1 MAEEVRKVPLKPILA
16 WEETRPPPGKSPQK
30 SPQQQQELC
39 VPQPFHADS
48 PSRGNA
54 SCFMGPDSQ
63 EKETLEYINA
73 FLNGNEQEEAKKL
86 EFLDRVITISRAVLT
101 RHPDRNLSAFLG
113 KALLV
118 EKIKE
123 LIDLESV
130 DSLTSG
136 VRQQAML
143 AIMELSKVK
152 PLLRGM
158 ELSSLLNLCFSST
171 FSLPPAETN
180 QGVEAAL
187 YNNTLNTM
195 DELLK
200 ALVCEDEKPNLVVLQ
215 NIVEVLLP
223 WTASKEVHVW
233 LRAVGRITWLTKFIS
248 GQHQFKGLE
257 EFRVLG
263 QLVGCLTLLCAE
275 QEQEICRS
283 AMEGLHHL
291 YAFLLWQKRTTLA
304 KQSAEY
310 LQVFREWRAENTF
323 WVTWFTNTSNIAM
336 MHWVSSKPDP
346 SSLSGVVG
354 ASPEINALQ
363 GIIAS
368 THQCQPL
375 LSTRECIRAVQYCAP
390 VHCHAGL
397 CHVRQLLIA
406 GWVLC
411 IPGAVTQPCPGRAGF
426 ACTPGWATPGC
437 SVRLEPHWAA
447 KGVSLAGFFQMFGKY
462 FNPSERMDF
471 LLTAIEGMKDT
482 SVHDSVAARHMLHVI
497 LWVPSPSLE
506 RVSEAVTSIYHNLDS
521 ISEPLAQQQ
530 LLKALVVLGH
540 QYSEEVVTTL
550 LGCSLSC
557 DSVAV
562 EMWRVLTSH
571 PKTAGKVLREL
582 LNTLQER
589 PLHLHHDVSQ
599 QEVGVAPLAISSSP
613 CSKGRSAVTPCT
625 PSSRGSV
632 CRGGRRCFG
641 NGLLG
646 HRRVFRKAAPPFTQ
660 IGKLQRQLPV
670 VVERLH
676 EADRDI
682 ISNAITVLRDILA
695 GMDRQSASPVAVQVA
710 EKLLPFF
717 HDESSKLRVLSIAL
731 FKHLLEL
738 VRGPSRRKMKEHVL
752 RSLVPLLL
760 LLHDE
765 RPNVSQVCWDT
776 LRSAL
781 EFLRWS
787 QLGAL
792 VQKKELWRGC
802 DCLVACYKGRA
813 ETFLCQAMAFLE
825 DPQDPIREAA
835 IRFLGLTARQLDQQS
850 QEKLDAICNVLK
862 GLQQDSK
869 SSVRCLALQTMLI
882 LNACKKHRPA
892 RTSLR
897 TLLHR
902 MRLMHTRENPVIEAA
917 QLPE

>member
-1 MAEEVRKVPLKPILA
+1 MAEEVRKVPLKPIRA
-16 WEETRPPPGKSPQK
+16 WEETRPPRRKSPRK

-48 PSRGNA
+48 PSPGNT

-63 EKETLEYINA
+63 EKETLDYINA
-73 FLNGNEQEEAKKL
+73 FLKGNEQEEAKKL
-86 EFLDRVITISRAVLT
+86 EFLDRVITISRAALT
-101 RHPDRNLSAFLG
+101 RHPEQNLAAFLC

-118 EKIKE
+118 KKIKE

-136 VRQQAML
+136 VRQEAML

-152 PLLRGM
+152 PLLRGT
-158 ELSSLLNLCFSST
+158 ELSSLITVCFSSV

-180 QGVEAAL
+180 QGMEAAL

-200 ALVCEDEKPNLVVLQ
+200 TLVCEDEKRNLVVLQ
-215 NIVEVLLP
+215 NIVECPASLDRIQGGACAAEGSGKNHLADQIHLRSTQIQGLGTKLDTVLQMRP
-223 WTASKEVHVW
+223 
-233 LRAVGRITWLTKFIS
+233 
-248 GQHQFKGLE
+248 HQC
-257 EFRVLG
+257 RLG
-263 QLVGCLTLLCAE
+263 VEGDLTLLDLREWRSSESWASWWAVSLCAVLSRSR
-275 QEQEICRS
+275 RS
-283 AMEGLHHL
+283 AKR
-291 YAFLLWQKRTTLA
+291 LWRDFTTSTPSCCGKNGTTLA

-336 MHWVSSKPDP
+336 M
-346 SSLSGVVG
+346 
-354 ASPEINALQ
+354 
-363 GIIAS
+363 
-368 THQCQPL
+368 
-375 LSTRECIRAVQYCAP
+375 
-390 VHCHAGL
+390 
-397 CHVRQLLIA
+397 
-406 GWVLC
+406 
-411 IPGAVTQPCPGRAGF
+411 
-426 ACTPGWATPGC
+426 
-437 SVRLEPHWAA
+437 
-447 KGVSLAGFFQMFGKY
+447 FGKY
-462 FNPSERMDF
+462 FNPSERMDV
-471 LLTAIEGMKDT
+471 LLTAIKGMRDT
-482 SVHDSVAARHMLHVI
+482 SVHDSVAARHVLHVI

-506 RVSEAVTSIYHNLDS
+506 RVSEAVTSVYHNLDS

-530 LLKALVVLGH
+530 LLKALVVLGD

-557 DSVAV
+557 DSVSV

-571 PKTAGKVLREL
+571 PKTAEKVLREL
-582 LNTLQER
+582 LDRLQER
-589 PLHLHHDVSQ
+589 PLRQHHDISQ
-599 QEVGVAPLAISSSP
+599 REAGVTPLA
-613 CSKGRSAVTPCT
+613 V
-625 PSSRGSV
+625 
-632 CRGGRRCFG
+632 
-641 NGLLG
+641 
-646 HRRVFRKAAPPFTQ
+646 
-660 IGKLQRQLPV
+660 GKLQHQLPV
-670 VVERLH
+670 VVEQLH
-676 EADRDI
+676 GADRDI
-682 ISNAITVLRDILA
+682 ISNAITVLRDILT
-695 GMDRQSASPVAVQVA
+695 GMDRQSASPVAVRVA

-717 HDESSKLRVLSIAL
+717 HDESSKLRVLSITL

-776 LRSAL
+776 LRSAVK
-781 EFLRWS
+781 FLRWS
-787 QLGAL
+787 QLSAL
-792 VQKKELWRGC
+792 VKKKELWRGC

-825 DPQDPIREAA
+825 NPQAPIREAA

-850 QEKLDAICNVLK
+850 QEKLEAICNVLK

-869 SSVRCLALQTMLI
+869 SSVRCLASQTMLI

-892 RTSLR
+892 RASLR

-902 MRLMHTRENPVIEAA
+902 MRLMCTRESPVIEAA
-917 QLPE
+917 QLP

>member
-16 WEETRPPPGKSPQK
+16 WEETRPPRRKSPQK

-73 FLNGNEQEEAKKL
+73 FLKGKEQEEAKKL
-86 EFLDRVITISRAVLT
+86 EFLDCVITISRAALT
-101 RHPDRNLSAFLG
+101 RRPERNLAAFLG

-180 QGVEAAL
+180 QGMEAAL
-187 YNNTLNTM
+187 YKNTLNTM

-223 WTASKEVHVW
+223 WTASKEVHVR
-233 LRAVGRITWLTKFIS
+233 LRALGRITWLTKFIS

-336 MHWVSSKPDP
+336 
-346 SSLSGVVG
+346 
-354 ASPEINALQ
+354 
-363 GIIAS
+363 
-368 THQCQPL
+368 
-375 LSTRECIRAVQYCAP
+375 
-390 VHCHAGL
+390 
-397 CHVRQLLIA
+397 
-406 GWVLC
+406 
-411 IPGAVTQPCPGRAGF
+411 
-426 ACTPGWATPGC
+426 
-437 SVRLEPHWAA
+437 
-447 KGVSLAGFFQMFGKY
+447 MFGKY

-589 PLHLHHDVSQ
+589 PLHPHHDVSQ

-613 CSKGRSAVTPCT
+613 CSKGRSA
-625 PSSRGSV
+625 
-632 CRGGRRCFG
+632 
-641 NGLLG
+641 
-646 HRRVFRKAAPPFTQ
+646 

-676 EADRDI
+676 EAHRDI
-682 ISNAITVLRDILA
+682 ISNAIAVLRDILA
-695 GMDRQSASPVAVQVA
+695 GMDRQSASPMAVQVA

-738 VRGPSRRKMKEHVL
+738 VRGPSRRKMKEHVI

-787 QLGAL
+787 QLGTL
-792 VQKKELWRGC
+792 IQKKELWRGC

-835 IRFLGLTARQLDQQS
+835 IRFLGLTARQLDHQS
-850 QEKLDAICNVLK
+850 QEKLEAICNVLK

-902 MRLMHTRENPVIEAA
+902 MRLMHTRENSVIEAA

>member
-1 MAEEVRKVPLKPILA
+1 MAEEVRKVPLKPIHA
-16 WEETRPPPGKSPQK
+16 WEETRPPRRKSPRK

-48 PSRGNA
+48 PSPGNA

-73 FLNGNEQEEAKKL
+73 FLKGNEQEEAKKL
-86 EFLDRVITISRAVLT
+86 EFLDCVITISRAVLT
-101 RHPDRNLSAFLG
+101 RHPERNLAAFLG

-118 EKIKE
+118 KKIKE

-143 AIMELSKVK
+143 AVMELSKVK

-158 ELSSLLNLCFSST
+158 ELSSLLTVCFSSV

-180 QGVEAAL
+180 QGLEAAL

-223 WTASKEVHVW
+223 WTASKEVHVR

-248 GQHQFKGLE
+248 GQHKFKGVE

-263 QLVGCLTLLCAE
+263 QLVGCLTLCSAE

-291 YAFLLWQKRTTLA
+291 YAFMLRQKCTMLA
-304 KQSAEY
+304 NQSAEY
-310 LQVFREWRAENTF
+310 LQVLREWRAENTF

-336 MHWVSSKPDP
+336 M
-346 SSLSGVVG
+346 
-354 ASPEINALQ
+354 
-363 GIIAS
+363 
-368 THQCQPL
+368 
-375 LSTRECIRAVQYCAP
+375 
-390 VHCHAGL
+390 
-397 CHVRQLLIA
+397 
-406 GWVLC
+406 
-411 IPGAVTQPCPGRAGF
+411 
-426 ACTPGWATPGC
+426 
-437 SVRLEPHWAA
+437 
-447 KGVSLAGFFQMFGKY
+447 FGKY
-462 FNPSERMDF
+462 FNSSERMDF
-471 LLTAIEGMKDT
+471 LLTAIEGMRDT

-506 RVSEAVTSIYHNLDS
+506 RVSEAVRSVYHNLDS

-530 LLKALVVLGH
+530 LLKALVVLGD

-582 LNTLQER
+582 LDRLQER
-589 PLHLHHDVSQ
+589 PLRQHHDVSQ
-599 QEVGVAPLAISSSP
+599 REAGVAPLAVSSSP
-613 CSKGRSAVTPCT
+613 CSKGRSAV
-625 PSSRGSV
+625 
-632 CRGGRRCFG
+632 
-641 NGLLG
+641 
-646 HRRVFRKAAPPFTQ
+646 
-660 IGKLQRQLPV
+660 GKLQHLLPDF
-670 VVERLH
+670 VEQLH
-676 EADRDI
+676 EADRDV
-682 ISNAITVLRDILA
+682 ISNAITVLKDILT

-717 HDESSKLRVLSIAL
+717 HDESSKLRVLSITL
-731 FKHLLEL
+731 FKHLLEF

-776 LRSAL
+776 LRSAV

-792 VQKKELWRGC
+792 LQKKELWRGC
-802 DCLVACYKGRA
+802 DCLVACYKRRA
-813 ETFLCQAMAFLE
+813 ETFLCQTMAFLE
-825 DPQDPIREAA
+825 NPQAPIREAA
-835 IRFLGLTARQLDQQS
+835 IRFLGLTARQLDQKS
-850 QEKLDAICNVLK
+850 LEKLDAIFNVLK

-869 SSVRCLALQTMLI
+869 SSVRCLASQTMLI

-892 RTSLR
+892 RASLQ

-902 MRLMHTRENPVIEAA
+902 MRLMCTRESPVIEAA
-917 QLPE
+917 QLP

>member
-1 MAEEVRKVPLKPILA
+1 MAEEVRKVPLKPIRA
-16 WEETRPPPGKSPQK
+16 WEETRPPRRKSPQK

-48 PSRGNA
+48 PSPRNA

-63 EKETLEYINA
+63 EKETLDYINT
-73 FLNGNEQEEAKKL
+73 FLKGNEQEEAKKL
-86 EFLDRVITISRAVLT
+86 EFLDRVITISRAALT
-101 RHPDRNLSAFLG
+101 RHPEQNLAAFLC

-158 ELSSLLNLCFSST
+158 ELSSLLTVCFSSV

-180 QGVEAAL
+180 PGVEAAP

-200 ALVCEDEKPNLVVLQ
+200 ALVCEDEKRNLVVLQ

-223 WTASKEVHVW
+223 WTASKEVHVR

-248 GQHQFKGLE
+248 GQHKFKGVE

-263 QLVGCLTLLCAE
+263 QLVGCLTLCSAE
-275 QEQEICRS
+275 QEQEICQA

-291 YAFLLWQKRTTLA
+291 YAFMLWQKRTTLA

-336 MHWVSSKPDP
+336 M
-346 SSLSGVVG
+346 
-354 ASPEINALQ
+354 
-363 GIIAS
+363 
-368 THQCQPL
+368 
-375 LSTRECIRAVQYCAP
+375 
-390 VHCHAGL
+390 
-397 CHVRQLLIA
+397 
-406 GWVLC
+406 
-411 IPGAVTQPCPGRAGF
+411 
-426 ACTPGWATPGC
+426 
-437 SVRLEPHWAA
+437 
-447 KGVSLAGFFQMFGKY
+447 FGKY
-462 FNPSERMDF
+462 FNPSERMDV
-471 LLTAIEGMKDT
+471 LLTAIEGMRDT
-482 SVHDSVAARHMLHVI
+482 SVHDSVAARHVLHVI

-506 RVSEAVTSIYHNLDS
+506 RVSEAVTSVYHNLDS

-530 LLKALVVLGH
+530 LLKALVVLGD

-557 DSVAV
+557 D
-562 EMWRVLTSH
+562 RV
-571 PKTAGKVLREL
+571 
-582 LNTLQER
+582 
-589 PLHLHHDVSQ
+589 
-599 QEVGVAPLAISSSP
+599 
-613 CSKGRSAVTPCT
+613 
-625 PSSRGSV
+625 
-632 CRGGRRCFG
+632 
-641 NGLLG
+641 
-646 HRRVFRKAAPPFTQ
+646 
-660 IGKLQRQLPV
+660 GKLQHQLPV
-670 VVERLH
+670 IVEQLH
-676 EADRDI
+676 GADRDI
-682 ISNAITVLRDILA
+682 ISNVITVLRDILA
-695 GMDRQSASPVAVQVA
+695 GMDRESASPVAVRVA

-717 HDESSKLRVLSIAL
+717 HDESSKLRVLSITL

-787 QLGAL
+787 QLSAL
-792 VQKKELWRGC
+792 LQKKELWRGC
-802 DCLVACYKGRA
+802 DCLVACYKERA
-813 ETFLCQAMAFLE
+813 ETFLCQTMAFVE
-825 DPQDPIREAA
+825 NPQAPIREAA

-850 QEKLDAICNVLK
+850 QEKLEAICNVLK
-862 GLQQDSK
+862 GFQQDSK

-882 LNACKKHRPA
+882 LKACKKHRPA

-897 TLLHR
+897 TLLHK
-902 MRLMHTRENPVIEAA
+902 MRLMHTRENPVTEVA
-917 QLPE
+917 QLPQ

>member
-1 MAEEVRKVPLKPILA
+1 
-16 WEETRPPPGKSPQK
+16 
-30 SPQQQQELC
+30 
-39 VPQPFHADS
+39 
-48 PSRGNA
+48 
-54 SCFMGPDSQ
+54 
-63 EKETLEYINA
+63 
-73 FLNGNEQEEAKKL
+73 
-86 EFLDRVITISRAVLT
+86 
-101 RHPDRNLSAFLG
+101 
-113 KALLV
+113 
-118 EKIKE
+118 
-123 LIDLESV
+123 
-130 DSLTSG
+130 
-136 VRQQAML
+136 
-143 AIMELSKVK
+143 
-152 PLLRGM
+152 
-158 ELSSLLNLCFSST
+158 
-171 FSLPPAETN
+171 
-180 QGVEAAL
+180 
-187 YNNTLNTM
+187 
-195 DELLK
+195 
-200 ALVCEDEKPNLVVLQ
+200 
-215 NIVEVLLP
+215 
-223 WTASKEVHVW
+223 
-233 LRAVGRITWLTKFIS
+233 
-248 GQHQFKGLE
+248 GLE

-310 LQVFREWRAENTF
+310 MQVFREWRAENTF

-390 VHCHAGL
+390 VHCHTGL

-426 ACTPGWATPGC
+426 ACTPGWSTPGC

-589 PLHLHHDVSQ
+589 PLHPHHDVSQ
-599 QEVGVAPLAISSSP
+599 QEVGVAPLAVSSSP
-613 CSKGRSAVTPCT
+613 CSKGRSAVFPLH
-625 PSSRGSV
+625 
-632 CRGGRRCFG
+632 
-641 NGLLG
+641 GL
-646 HRRVFRKAAPPFTQ
+646 R

-670 VVERLH
+670 IVERLH

-738 VRGPSRRKMKEHVL
+738 VRGPSRRKMKELVL

-813 ETFLCQAMAFLE
+813 ETFLCQAMAFVE
-825 DPQDPIREAA
+825 NPQAPIREAA

-850 QEKLDAICNVLK
+850 QEKLEAICNVLK

>member
-1 MAEEVRKVPLKPILA
+1 MLAKRKEERRPLVPLKPILA
-16 WEETRPPPGKSPQK
+16 WEETRPPRRKSPRK

-48 PSRGNA
+48 PSPGNA

-63 EKETLEYINA
+63 EKETLDYINA
-73 FLNGNEQEEAKKL
+73 FLKGNEQEEAKKL
-86 EFLDRVITISRAVLT
+86 EFLDRVITISRAALM
-101 RHPDRNLSAFLG
+101 RHPEQNLAAFLC

-136 VRQQAML
+136 VRQQAIL
-143 AIMELSKVK
+143 AVMELSKVK

-158 ELSSLLNLCFSST
+158 ELSSLLTVCFSSV

-215 NIVEVLLP
+215 NILEVLLP
-223 WTASKEVHVW
+223 WTASKEVHVR

-248 GQHQFKGLE
+248 GQHKFKGVE

-263 QLVGCLTLLCAE
+263 QLVGCLTLCSAE
-275 QEQEICRS
+275 QEQEICRL

-291 YAFLLWQKRTTLA
+291 YASMLRQKCL
-304 KQSAEY
+304 
-310 LQVFREWRAENTF
+310 
-323 WVTWFTNTSNIAM
+323 
-336 MHWVSSKPDP
+336 
-346 SSLSGVVG
+346 
-354 ASPEINALQ
+354 
-363 GIIAS
+363 
-368 THQCQPL
+368 
-375 LSTRECIRAVQYCAP
+375 
-390 VHCHAGL
+390 
-397 CHVRQLLIA
+397 
-406 GWVLC
+406 
-411 IPGAVTQPCPGRAGF
+411 
-426 ACTPGWATPGC
+426 
-437 SVRLEPHWAA
+437 
-447 KGVSLAGFFQMFGKY
+447 FQMFGKY

-471 LLTAIEGMKDT
+471 LLTAIKGMRDT
-482 SVHDSVAARHMLHVI
+482 SVHESVAARHMLHVI

-530 LLKALVVLGH
+530 LLKALVVLGN
-540 QYSEEVVTTL
+540 QYSKEVVTTL

-582 LNTLQER
+582 LDRLQER
-589 PLHLHHDVSQ
+589 PLRQHHDVSQ
-599 QEVGVAPLAISSSP
+599 QEAGVAPLA
-613 CSKGRSAVTPCT
+613 V
-625 PSSRGSV
+625 
-632 CRGGRRCFG
+632 
-641 NGLLG
+641 
-646 HRRVFRKAAPPFTQ
+646 
-660 IGKLQRQLPV
+660 GKLQHQLPV
-670 VVERLH
+670 IVEQLH
-676 EADRDI
+676 EADRDV

-695 GMDRQSASPVAVQVA
+695 GMDRQSASPVAVRVA

-717 HDESSKLRVLSIAL
+717 HDESSKLRVLSLTL

-787 QLGAL
+787 QLSAH

-813 ETFLCQAMAFLE
+813 ETFLCQAMAFVE
-825 DPQDPIREAA
+825 NPQAPIREAA

-850 QEKLDAICNVLK
+850 QEKLEAICNVLK

-869 SSVRCLALQTMLI
+869 SSVRCLALQTTLI

-892 RTSLR
+892 RASLR

-917 QLPE
+917 QLRE

>member
-1 MAEEVRKVPLKPILA
+1 MAEEVRKVPLKPIRA

-63 EKETLEYINA
+63 EKETLENINA
-73 FLNGNEQEEAKKL
+73 FLKGKEQEEAKKL
-86 EFLDRVITISRAVLT
+86 EFLDRVITISGAVLR

-136 VRQQAML
+136 MRQQAML

-158 ELSSLLNLCFSST
+158 ELSSLLKVCFSST

-180 QGVEAAL
+180 QGMEAAL

-223 WTASKEVHVW
+223 WTASKEVHVR

-310 LQVFREWRAENTF
+310 MQVFREWRAENTF

-336 MHWVSSKPDP
+336 
-346 SSLSGVVG
+346 
-354 ASPEINALQ
+354 
-363 GIIAS
+363 
-368 THQCQPL
+368 
-375 LSTRECIRAVQYCAP
+375 
-390 VHCHAGL
+390 
-397 CHVRQLLIA
+397 
-406 GWVLC
+406 
-411 IPGAVTQPCPGRAGF
+411 
-426 ACTPGWATPGC
+426 
-437 SVRLEPHWAA
+437 
-447 KGVSLAGFFQMFGKY
+447 MFGKY

-582 LNTLQER
+582 QER
-589 PLHLHHDVSQ
+589 PLHPHHDVSQ
-599 QEVGVAPLAISSSP
+599 QEVGVAPLAI
-613 CSKGRSAVTPCT
+613 
-625 PSSRGSV
+625 
-632 CRGGRRCFG
+632 
-641 NGLLG
+641 
-646 HRRVFRKAAPPFTQ
+646 
-660 IGKLQRQLPV
+660 GKLQRQLPV
-670 VVERLH
+670 IVERLH

-682 ISNAITVLRDILA
+682 ISNAITVLRDILV

-738 VRGPSRRKMKEHVL
+738 VRGPSRRKMKELVL

-813 ETFLCQAMAFLE
+813 ETFLCQAMAFVE
-825 DPQDPIREAA
+825 NPQAPIREAA

-850 QEKLDAICNVLK
+850 QEKLEAICNVLK

>member
-16 WEETRPPPGKSPQK
+16 WEETRPPRRKSPRK

-48 PSRGNA
+48 PSPGNA
-54 SCFMGPDSQ
+54 SCFMGPDWQ
-63 EKETLEYINA
+63 EKETLDYINA
-73 FLNGNEQEEAKKL
+73 FLKGNEQEEAKKL
-86 EFLDRVITISRAVLT
+86 EFLDRVITISRAAPT
-101 RHPDRNLSAFLG
+101 RHPEQNLAAFLC

-158 ELSSLLNLCFSST
+158 ELSSLLTVCFSSV

-195 DELLK
+195 DDLLK
-200 ALVCEDEKPNLVVLQ
+200 ALVCEDEKRNLVVLQ

-223 WTASKEVHVW
+223 WTASEEVHVR
-233 LRAVGRITWLTKFIS
+233 LRAVGRITWLTIFIS
-248 GQHQFKGLE
+248 GQHKFKGVE

-263 QLVGCLTLLCAE
+263 QLVGCLTLHCAE

-291 YAFLLWQKRTTLA
+291 YAFMLWQKRTTLA

-310 LQVFREWRAENTF
+310 LQVFREWRAENSF
-323 WVTWFTNTSNIAM
+323 WVTWFTSTSNIAM
-336 MHWVSSKPDP
+336 
-346 SSLSGVVG
+346 
-354 ASPEINALQ
+354 
-363 GIIAS
+363 
-368 THQCQPL
+368 
-375 LSTRECIRAVQYCAP
+375 
-390 VHCHAGL
+390 
-397 CHVRQLLIA
+397 
-406 GWVLC
+406 
-411 IPGAVTQPCPGRAGF
+411 
-426 ACTPGWATPGC
+426 
-437 SVRLEPHWAA
+437 
-447 KGVSLAGFFQMFGKY
+447 MFGKY

-471 LLTAIEGMKDT
+471 LLTAIEGMRDT
-482 SVHDSVAARHMLHVI
+482 SIHDSVAARHMLHVI

-506 RVSEAVTSIYHNLDS
+506 RVSEAVTSMYHNLDS
-521 ISEPLAQQQ
+521 ISEPLGQQQ
-530 LLKALVVLGH
+530 LLKAPVVLGD

-571 PKTAGKVLREL
+571 PKTAEKVLWEPLDR
-582 LNTLQER
+582 LQER
-589 PLHLHHDVSQ
+589 PLRQHHDISQ
-599 QEVGVAPLAISSSP
+599 QEAGVAPLAVSSSP
-613 CSKGRSAVTPCT
+613 CSKGRSAVCPHH
-625 PSSRGSV
+625 
-632 CRGGRRCFG
+632 
-641 NGLLG
+641 GL
-646 HRRVFRKAAPPFTQ
+646 RV
-660 IGKLQRQLPV
+660 GKLQHQLPV
-670 VVERLH
+670 VVEQLN
-676 EADRDI
+676 EADRDV
-682 ISNAITVLRDILA
+682 ISNAITVLRDILT
-695 GMDRQSASPVAVQVA
+695 GMDRQSASPMAVRVA

-717 HDESSKLRVLSIAL
+717 HDESSKLRVLSLTL

-787 QLGAL
+787 QLSAH

-813 ETFLCQAMAFLE
+813 ETFLCQTMAFLKN
-825 DPQDPIREAA
+825 PQAPIREAA

-850 QEKLDAICNVLK
+850 QEKLEAICNVLK
-862 GLQQDSK
+862 GLQQDTK

-882 LNACKKHRPA
+882 LNAFKKHRPA
-892 RTSLR
+892 RASLR
-897 TLLHR
+897 TLLYR
-902 MRLMHTRENPVIEAA
+902 MRLMCTRESPVIEAA

>member
-1 MAEEVRKVPLKPILA
+1 M
-16 WEETRPPPGKSPQK
+16 
-30 SPQQQQELC
+30 
-39 VPQPFHADS
+39 DS
-48 PSRGNA
+48 PSPGNA

-73 FLNGNEQEEAKKL
+73 FLKGKEQEEAKKL

-101 RHPDRNLSAFLG
+101 RHPERNLSAFLG

-158 ELSSLLNLCFSST
+158 ELSTLLNVCFSST

-180 QGVEAAL
+180 QGLEAAL

-200 ALVCEDEKPNLVVLQ
+200 ALVCEEEKPNLVVLQ
-215 NIVEVLLP
+215 NILEVLLP
-223 WTASKEVHVW
+223 WTASREVHVR

-248 GQHQFKGLE
+248 GQHKFKGVE
-257 EFRVLG
+257 EFRALG
-263 QLVGCLTLLCAE
+263 QLVGCLTLRCAE

-291 YAFLLWQKRTTLA
+291 YTFMLRQKRTTLA

-336 MHWVSSKPDP
+336 M
-346 SSLSGVVG
+346 
-354 ASPEINALQ
+354 
-363 GIIAS
+363 
-368 THQCQPL
+368 
-375 LSTRECIRAVQYCAP
+375 
-390 VHCHAGL
+390 
-397 CHVRQLLIA
+397 
-406 GWVLC
+406 
-411 IPGAVTQPCPGRAGF
+411 
-426 ACTPGWATPGC
+426 
-437 SVRLEPHWAA
+437 
-447 KGVSLAGFFQMFGKY
+447 FGKY

-471 LLTAIEGMKDT
+471 LLTAIEGMRDT

-506 RVSEAVTSIYHNLDS
+506 RVSEAVMSIYHNLDS

-530 LLKALVVLGH
+530 LLKALVVLGN

-582 LNTLQER
+582 LDRLQER
-589 PLHLHHDVSQ
+589 PLCQHHDVSQ
-599 QEVGVAPLAISSSP
+599 QEAGVAPLT
-613 CSKGRSAVTPCT
+613 V
-625 PSSRGSV
+625 
-632 CRGGRRCFG
+632 
-641 NGLLG
+641 
-646 HRRVFRKAAPPFTQ
+646 
-660 IGKLQRQLPV
+660 GKIQRQQPV

-676 EADRDI
+676 KAYRGV

-717 HDESSKLRVLSIAL
+717 HDESSKLQVLSIAL

-738 VRGPSRRKMKEHVL
+738 VREPNRKKMKELVL

-765 RPNVSQVCWDT
+765 RPNVSQVCWD
-776 LRSAL
+776 AL
-781 EFLRWS
+781 SRAVEFLRWS

-792 VQKKELWRGC
+792 VQRKELWRGC
-802 DCLVACYKGRA
+802 DCLVACYKERA
-813 ETFLCQAMAFLE
+813 ETFLCQAMAFLKN
-825 DPQDPIREAA
+825 PQAPIREAA
-835 IRFLGLTARQLDQQS
+835 IRFLGLTARQLDQKS
-850 QEKLDAICNVLK
+850 QEKLDSIFNVLK
-862 GLQQDSK
+862 GLQEDSK
-869 SSVRCLALQTMLI
+869 SSVRCLALQTVLI

-892 RTSLR
+892 RASLR
-897 TLLHR
+897 TLLQR
-902 MRLMHTRENPVIEAA
+902 MRLMCTRESPVIEAA
-917 QLPE
+917 QLSE

>member
-1 MAEEVRKVPLKPILA
+1 MAEEVRKVPLKPIRA
-16 WEETRPPPGKSPQK
+16 WEETRPPRRKSPRK

-48 PSRGNA
+48 
-54 SCFMGPDSQ
+54 Q
-63 EKETLEYINA
+63 EKDTLEYINA
-73 FLNGNEQEEAKKL
+73 FLKGNEQEEAKKL
-86 EFLDRVITISRAVLT
+86 EFLDCVITISRAVLT
-101 RHPDRNLSAFLG
+101 RHPERNLAAFLG

-118 EKIKE
+118 KKIKPEPYGSSEPGWHFPTLSPQE

-143 AIMELSKVK
+143 AVMELSKVK

-158 ELSSLLNLCFSST
+158 ELSSLLTVCFSSV

-180 QGVEAAL
+180 QGLEAAL

-223 WTASKEVHVW
+223 WTASKEVHVR
-233 LRAVGRITWLTKFIS
+233 LRAMGRITRLTKFIS
-248 GQHQFKGLE
+248 GQHKFKGVE

-263 QLVGCLTLLCAE
+263 QLVGCLTLCSAE

-291 YAFLLWQKRTTLA
+291 YAFMLRQKCTMLA
-304 KQSAEY
+304 NQSAEY
-310 LQVFREWRAENTF
+310 LQVLREWRAENTF

-336 MHWVSSKPDP
+336 M
-346 SSLSGVVG
+346 
-354 ASPEINALQ
+354 
-363 GIIAS
+363 
-368 THQCQPL
+368 
-375 LSTRECIRAVQYCAP
+375 
-390 VHCHAGL
+390 
-397 CHVRQLLIA
+397 
-406 GWVLC
+406 
-411 IPGAVTQPCPGRAGF
+411 
-426 ACTPGWATPGC
+426 
-437 SVRLEPHWAA
+437 
-447 KGVSLAGFFQMFGKY
+447 FGKY

-471 LLTAIEGMKDT
+471 LLTAIEGMRDT

-506 RVSEAVTSIYHNLDS
+506 RVSEAVMSVYHNLDS

-530 LLKALVVLGH
+530 LLKALVVLGD

-582 LNTLQER
+582 LDRLQER
-589 PLHLHHDVSQ
+589 PLRQHHDVSQ
-599 QEVGVAPLAISSSP
+599 QEAGVAPLA
-613 CSKGRSAVTPCT
+613 V
-625 PSSRGSV
+625 
-632 CRGGRRCFG
+632 
-641 NGLLG
+641 
-646 HRRVFRKAAPPFTQ
+646 
-660 IGKLQRQLPV
+660 GKLQHLLPDF
-670 VVERLH
+670 VEQLH
-676 EADRDI
+676 EADRDV

-717 HDESSKLRVLSIAL
+717 HDESSKLRVLSITL
-731 FKHLLEL
+731 FKHLLEF
-738 VRGPSRRKMKEHVL
+738 VRGPSRRKMKEHIL

-765 RPNVSQVCWDT
+765 RPNVSQVCWDA
-776 LRSAL
+776 LRSAV

-792 VQKKELWRGC
+792 LQKKELWRGC
-802 DCLVACYKGRA
+802 DCLVACYKRRA

-825 DPQDPIREAA
+825 NPQAPIREAA
-835 IRFLGLTARQLDQQS
+835 IRFLGLTARQLDQKS
-850 QEKLDAICNVLK
+850 QEKLDAIFNVLK

-869 SSVRCLALQTMLI
+869 SSVRCLASQTMLI

-892 RTSLR
+892 RASLQ

-902 MRLMHTRENPVIEAA
+902 MRLMCTRESPVIEAA
-917 QLPE
+917 QLP

>member
-1 MAEEVRKVPLKPILA
+1 MAEEVRKVPLKPIRA
-16 WEETRPPPGKSPQK
+16 WEETRPPRRKSPRK
-30 SPQQQQELC
+30 RPQQQQELC

-48 PSRGNA
+48 PSPGNA

-73 FLNGNEQEEAKKL
+73 FLKGNEQEEAKKL
-86 EFLDRVITISRAVLT
+86 EFLDCVITISRAVLT
-101 RHPDRNLSAFLG
+101 RHPEGNLAAFLG

-118 EKIKE
+118 KKIKE
-123 LIDLESV
+123 LIDLEFV

-158 ELSSLLNLCFSST
+158 ELSSLLTVCFAST
-171 FSLPPAETN
+171 FSLPPANTN
-180 QGVEAAL
+180 QGMEAAL

-200 ALVCEDEKPNLVVLQ
+200 ALVCEEEKPNLVVLQ
-215 NIVEVLLP
+215 NILEVLLP
-223 WTASKEVHVW
+223 WTASKEVHVR

-263 QLVGCLTLLCAE
+263 QLVGCLTLRCAE

-291 YAFLLWQKRTTLA
+291 YAFLLRQKLHLEGSTLA

-336 MHWVSSKPDP
+336 M
-346 SSLSGVVG
+346 
-354 ASPEINALQ
+354 
-363 GIIAS
+363 
-368 THQCQPL
+368 
-375 LSTRECIRAVQYCAP
+375 
-390 VHCHAGL
+390 
-397 CHVRQLLIA
+397 
-406 GWVLC
+406 
-411 IPGAVTQPCPGRAGF
+411 
-426 ACTPGWATPGC
+426 
-437 SVRLEPHWAA
+437 
-447 KGVSLAGFFQMFGKY
+447 FGKY

-471 LLTAIEGMKDT
+471 LLTAIEGMRDT

-506 RVSEAVTSIYHNLDS
+506 RVSEAVMSIYHNLDS

-530 LLKALVVLGH
+530 LLRALVVLGN

-582 LNTLQER
+582 LDRLQEW
-589 PLHLHHDVSQ
+589 PLRQHHDVSQ
-599 QEVGVAPLAISSSP
+599 QEAGVAPLA
-613 CSKGRSAVTPCT
+613 V
-625 PSSRGSV
+625 
-632 CRGGRRCFG
+632 
-641 NGLLG
+641 
-646 HRRVFRKAAPPFTQ
+646 
-660 IGKLQRQLPV
+660 GKIQRQQPV
-670 VVERLH
+670 IVERLH
-676 EADRDI
+676 EADRGV

-695 GMDRQSASPVAVQVA
+695 GMDRQSASTVAVQVA

-738 VRGPSRRKMKEHVL
+738 VRGPSRRKMKELVL
-752 RSLVPLLL
+752 QSLVPLLL

-765 RPNVSQVCWDT
+765 RPNVSQVCWD
-776 LRSAL
+776 AL
-781 EFLRWS
+781 SRAVEFLRWS

-792 VQKKELWRGC
+792 VQRKELWRGC
-802 DCLVACYKGRA
+802 DCLVACYKERA
-813 ETFLCQAMAFLE
+813 ETFLCQAMAFLKN
-825 DPQDPIREAA
+825 PQAPIREAA
-835 IRFLGLTARQLDQQS
+835 IRFLGLTARQLDQKS
-850 QEKLDAICNVLK
+850 QEKLEAIFNVLK
-862 GLQQDSK
+862 GLQEDSK

-882 LNACKKHRPA
+882 LTACKKHRPA
-892 RTSLR
+892 RASLR
-897 TLLHR
+897 TLLQR
-902 MRLMHTRENPVIEAA
+902 MRLMCTRESPVIEAA
-917 QLPE
+917 QLSE

>member
-1 MAEEVRKVPLKPILA
+1 
-16 WEETRPPPGKSPQK
+16 
-30 SPQQQQELC
+30 
-39 VPQPFHADS
+39 
-48 PSRGNA
+48 
-54 SCFMGPDSQ
+54 
-63 EKETLEYINA
+63 
-73 FLNGNEQEEAKKL
+73 
-86 EFLDRVITISRAVLT
+86 
-101 RHPDRNLSAFLG
+101 
-113 KALLV
+113 
-118 EKIKE
+118 
-123 LIDLESV
+123 
-130 DSLTSG
+130 
-136 VRQQAML
+136 
-143 AIMELSKVK
+143 
-152 PLLRGM
+152 
-158 ELSSLLNLCFSST
+158 
-171 FSLPPAETN
+171 
-180 QGVEAAL
+180 
-187 YNNTLNTM
+187 
-195 DELLK
+195 
-200 ALVCEDEKPNLVVLQ
+200 
-215 NIVEVLLP
+215 
-223 WTASKEVHVW
+223 
-233 LRAVGRITWLTKFIS
+233 
-248 GQHQFKGLE
+248 
-257 EFRVLG
+257 
-263 QLVGCLTLLCAE
+263 
-275 QEQEICRS
+275 
-283 AMEGLHHL
+283 
-291 YAFLLWQKRTTLA
+291 
-304 KQSAEY
+304 
-310 LQVFREWRAENTF
+310 
-323 WVTWFTNTSNIAM
+323 

-368 THQCQPL
+368 THHCQPL

-397 CHVRQLLIA
+397 CHARQLLIA

-411 IPGAVTQPCPGRAGF
+411 VPGAVTQPCSGRTGF
-426 ACTPGWATPGC
+426 ACTPGWASPGC

-447 KGVSLAGFFQMFGKY
+447 KGVSLAGLFQMFGKY
-462 FNPSERMDF
+462 FNPSERLDF
-471 LLTAIEGMKDT
+471 LLTAIEGMRDT

-506 RVSEAVTSIYHNLDS
+506 RVSEAVMSIYHNLDS

-530 LLKALVVLGH
+530 LLKALVVLGD

-582 LNTLQER
+582 LDRLQER
-589 PLHLHHDVSQ
+589 PLRQHHDVSQ
-599 QEVGVAPLAISSSP
+599 QEAGVAPLA
-613 CSKGRSAVTPCT
+613 V
-625 PSSRGSV
+625 
-632 CRGGRRCFG
+632 
-641 NGLLG
+641 
-646 HRRVFRKAAPPFTQ
+646 
-660 IGKLQRQLPV
+660 GKLQHLLPDF
-670 VVERLH
+670 VEQLH
-676 EADRDI
+676 EADRDV

-717 HDESSKLRVLSIAL
+717 HDESSKLRVLSITL

-792 VQKKELWRGC
+792 LQKKELWRGC

-825 DPQDPIREAA
+825 NPQAPIREAA

-850 QEKLDAICNVLK
+850 QEKLEAICNVLK

-869 SSVRCLALQTMLI
+869 SSVRCLASQTMLI

-892 RTSLR
+892 RASLR

-902 MRLMHTRENPVIEAA
+902 MRLMCTRESPVIEAA
-917 QLPE
+917 QLP

>member
-223 WTASKEVHVW
+223 WTASKEVHVR

-263 QLVGCLTLLCAE
+263 QLVGCLTLRCAE

-304 KQSAEY
+304 KKSAEY

-336 MHWVSSKPDP
+336 M
-346 SSLSGVVG
+346 
-354 ASPEINALQ
+354 
-363 GIIAS
+363 
-368 THQCQPL
+368 
-375 LSTRECIRAVQYCAP
+375 
-390 VHCHAGL
+390 
-397 CHVRQLLIA
+397 
-406 GWVLC
+406 
-411 IPGAVTQPCPGRAGF
+411 
-426 ACTPGWATPGC
+426 
-437 SVRLEPHWAA
+437 
-447 KGVSLAGFFQMFGKY
+447 FGKY

-471 LLTAIEGMKDT
+471 LLTAIEGMRDT

-530 LLKALVVLGH
+530 LLKALVVLGD
-540 QYSEEVVTTL
+540 QYREEVVTTL

-557 DSVAV
+557 DSIAV

-589 PLHLHHDVSQ
+589 PLHPHHDVSQ
-599 QEVGVAPLAISSSP
+599 QEVGVAPLA
-613 CSKGRSAVTPCT
+613 
-625 PSSRGSV
+625 
-632 CRGGRRCFG
+632 
-641 NGLLG
+641 
-646 HRRVFRKAAPPFTQ
+646 

-752 RSLVPLLL
+752 QSLVLLLL

-813 ETFLCQAMAFLE
+813 ETFLCQAMTFLE
-825 DPQDPIREAA
+825 NPQDPIREAA

-850 QEKLDAICNVLK
+850 QEKLEAICNVLVLQ

-902 MRLMHTRENPVIEAA
+902 MRLMCTRENPVIEAA

>member
-1 MAEEVRKVPLKPILA
+1 MAEEVRKVPLKPIRA
-16 WEETRPPPGKSPQK
+16 WEETRPPRRKSPRK

-48 PSRGNA
+48 PSPRNA

-63 EKETLEYINA
+63 EKETLDYINT
-73 FLNGNEQEEAKKL
+73 FLKGNEQA
-86 EFLDRVITISRAVLT
+86 
-101 RHPDRNLSAFLG
+101 G
-113 KALLV
+113 ALHT
-118 EKIKE
+118 E

-158 ELSSLLNLCFSST
+158 ELSSLLTVCFSSV

-180 QGVEAAL
+180 QGVEAAP

-200 ALVCEDEKPNLVVLQ
+200 TLVCEDEKRNLVVLQ
-215 NIVEVLLP
+215 NIVLLP
-223 WTASKEVHVW
+223 WTASKEVHVR
-233 LRAVGRITWLTKFIS
+233 LRAMGRITWLTKFIS
-248 GQHQFKGLE
+248 GQHKFKGVE

-263 QLVGCLTLLCAE
+263 QLVGCLTLHCAE

-291 YAFLLWQKRTTLA
+291 YAFMLWQKRTTLA

-310 LQVFREWRAENTF
+310 LQVFREWQAENTF

-336 MHWVSSKPDP
+336 
-346 SSLSGVVG
+346 
-354 ASPEINALQ
+354 
-363 GIIAS
+363 
-368 THQCQPL
+368 
-375 LSTRECIRAVQYCAP
+375 
-390 VHCHAGL
+390 
-397 CHVRQLLIA
+397 
-406 GWVLC
+406 
-411 IPGAVTQPCPGRAGF
+411 
-426 ACTPGWATPGC
+426 
-437 SVRLEPHWAA
+437 
-447 KGVSLAGFFQMFGKY
+447 MFGKY

-471 LLTAIEGMKDT
+471 LLTAIEGMRDT

-530 LLKALVVLGH
+530 LLKALVVLGD

-582 LNTLQER
+582 LDRLQER
-589 PLHLHHDVSQ
+589 PLRQHHDISQ
-599 QEVGVAPLAISSSP
+599 REAGVAPLA
-613 CSKGRSAVTPCT
+613 V
-625 PSSRGSV
+625 
-632 CRGGRRCFG
+632 
-641 NGLLG
+641 
-646 HRRVFRKAAPPFTQ
+646 
-660 IGKLQRQLPV
+660 GKLQHQLPV
-670 VVERLH
+670 IVEQLH
-676 EADRDI
+676 EADRDV
-682 ISNAITVLRDILA
+682 ISNVITVLRDILA
-695 GMDRQSASPVAVQVA
+695 GMDRQSASPVAVRVA

-717 HDESSKLRVLSIAL
+717 HDEPSKLRVLSITL

-738 VRGPSRRKMKEHVL
+738 LREPNRKKMKEHVL

-765 RPNVSQVCWDT
+765 CPNVSQVCWDT

-787 QLGAL
+787 QLSAL

-802 DCLVACYKGRA
+802 DCLVACYKERA
-813 ETFLCQAMAFLE
+813 ETFLCQAMAFVE
-825 DPQDPIREAA
+825 NPQAPIREAA

-850 QEKLDAICNVLK
+850 QEKLEAICNVLK
-862 GLQQDSK
+862 GFQQDSK

-882 LNACKKHRPA
+882 LKACKKHRPA
-892 RTSLR
+892 RASLW

-902 MRLMHTRENPVIEAA
+902 MRLMHTRENPVIEVA
-917 QLPE
+917 QLPQ

>member
-223 WTASKEVHVW
+223 WTASKEVHVR

-275 QEQEICRS
+275 QEQKICRS

-368 THQCQPL
+368 TQQCQPL

-390 VHCHAGL
+390 VHCHTGL

-521 ISEPLAQQQ
+521 ISELLAQQQ

-589 PLHLHHDVSQ
+589 PLHPHHDDVSQ
-599 QEVGVAPLAISSSP
+599 QEVGVAPLA
-613 CSKGRSAVTPCT
+613 
-625 PSSRGSV
+625 
-632 CRGGRRCFG
+632 
-641 NGLLG
+641 
-646 HRRVFRKAAPPFTQ
+646 
-660 IGKLQRQLPV
+660 
-670 VVERLH
+670 
-676 EADRDI
+676 
-682 ISNAITVLRDILA
+682 
-695 GMDRQSASPVAVQVA
+695 
-710 EKLLPFF
+710 
-717 HDESSKLRVLSIAL
+717 
-731 FKHLLEL
+731 
-738 VRGPSRRKMKEHVL
+738 
-752 RSLVPLLL
+752 
-760 LLHDE
+760 
-765 RPNVSQVCWDT
+765 
-776 LRSAL
+776 
-781 EFLRWS
+781 
-787 QLGAL
+787 
-792 VQKKELWRGC
+792 
-802 DCLVACYKGRA
+802 
-813 ETFLCQAMAFLE
+813 
-825 DPQDPIREAA
+825 
-835 IRFLGLTARQLDQQS
+835 
-850 QEKLDAICNVLK
+850 
-862 GLQQDSK
+862 
-869 SSVRCLALQTMLI
+869 
-882 LNACKKHRPA
+882 
-892 RTSLR
+892 
-897 TLLHR
+897 
-902 MRLMHTRENPVIEAA
+902 
-917 QLPE
+917 

>member
-1 MAEEVRKVPLKPILA
+1 MAEEVRKVPLKPIRA
-16 WEETRPPPGKSPQK
+16 WEKTRPPRRKSPRK
-30 SPQQQQELC
+30 RPQQQQELC

-48 PSRGNA
+48 PSPGNA

-73 FLNGNEQEEAKKL
+73 FLKGNEQEEAKKL
-86 EFLDRVITISRAVLT
+86 EFLDCVITISRAVLT
-101 RHPDRNLSAFLG
+101 RHPERNLAAFLG

-118 EKIKE
+118 KKIKE

-130 DSLTSG
+130 NSLTSG

-152 PLLRGM
+152 PLLQGM
-158 ELSSLLNLCFSST
+158 ELSSLLTVCFAST
-171 FSLPPAETN
+171 FSLPPANTN

-200 ALVCEDEKPNLVVLQ
+200 ALVCEEEKPNLVVLQ
-215 NIVEVLLP
+215 NILEVLLP
-223 WTASKEVHVW
+223 WTASKEVHVR

-248 GQHQFKGLE
+248 GQHKFKGLE

-263 QLVGCLTLLCAE
+263 QLVGCLTLRCAE

-336 MHWVSSKPDP
+336 M
-346 SSLSGVVG
+346 
-354 ASPEINALQ
+354 
-363 GIIAS
+363 
-368 THQCQPL
+368 
-375 LSTRECIRAVQYCAP
+375 
-390 VHCHAGL
+390 
-397 CHVRQLLIA
+397 
-406 GWVLC
+406 
-411 IPGAVTQPCPGRAGF
+411 
-426 ACTPGWATPGC
+426 
-437 SVRLEPHWAA
+437 
-447 KGVSLAGFFQMFGKY
+447 FGKY

-506 RVSEAVTSIYHNLDS
+506 RVSEAVMSIYHNLDF

-530 LLKALVVLGH
+530 LLKALVVLGN

-582 LNTLQER
+582 LDRLQEW
-589 PLHLHHDVSQ
+589 PLRQHHDVSQ
-599 QEVGVAPLAISSSP
+599 QEAGVAPLAVSSSP
-613 CSKGRSAVTPCT
+613 CSKGRSAVFPLHGLRVSLSLPLGIAIGPKRESVTLVSAMVEAEHAETLSWCSGTALIEPQGEK
-625 PSSRGSV
+625 GSQGQLV
-632 CRGGRRCFG
+632 QPPAKMQD
-641 NGLLG
+641 LLCLSQP
-646 HRRVFRKAAPPFTQ
+646 RQMAPASFYKPPV
-660 IGKLQRQLPV
+660 GKIQRQQPV
-670 VVERLH
+670 IVERLH
-676 EADRDI
+676 EADRGV

-695 GMDRQSASPVAVQVA
+695 GMDRQSASTVAVQVA

-717 HDESSKLRVLSIAL
+717 HDEPSKLRVLSIAL

-792 VQKKELWRGC
+792 VQRKELWRGC

-813 ETFLCQAMAFLE
+813 ETFLCQAMAFLKN
-825 DPQDPIREAA
+825 PQAPIREAA
-835 IRFLGLTARQLDQQS
+835 IRFLGLTARQLDQKS
-850 QEKLDAICNVLK
+850 QEKLEAIFNGEWYPL
-862 GLQQDSK
+862 
-869 SSVRCLALQTMLI
+869 
-882 LNACKKHRPA
+882 
-892 RTSLR
+892 
-897 TLLHR
+897 
-902 MRLMHTRENPVIEAA
+902 
-917 QLPE
+917 

>member
-1 MAEEVRKVPLKPILA
+1 MAEEVRKVPLKPIRA
-16 WEETRPPPGKSPQK
+16 WEETRPPRRKSPRK

-48 PSRGNA
+48 PSPGNA

-63 EKETLEYINA
+63 EKETLDYINA
-73 FLNGNEQEEAKKL
+73 FLKGNEQEEAKKL
-86 EFLDRVITISRAVLT
+86 EFLDRVITISRAALT
-101 RHPDRNLSAFLG
+101 RHPEQNLAAFLC

-118 EKIKE
+118 EKIK
-123 LIDLESV
+123 
-130 DSLTSG
+130 
-136 VRQQAML
+136 
-143 AIMELSKVK
+143 
-152 PLLRGM
+152 
-158 ELSSLLNLCFSST
+158 
-171 FSLPPAETN
+171 
-180 QGVEAAL
+180 
-187 YNNTLNTM
+187 TLNTM

-200 ALVCEDEKPNLVVLQ
+200 ALVCEDEKPNLGVLQ

-223 WTASKEVHVW
+223 WTASKEVHVR

-248 GQHQFKGLE
+248 GQHKFKGVE

-263 QLVGCLTLLCAE
+263 QLVGCLTLHCAE

-291 YAFLLWQKRTTLA
+291 YAFMLWQKRTTLA

-336 MHWVSSKPDP
+336 M
-346 SSLSGVVG
+346 
-354 ASPEINALQ
+354 
-363 GIIAS
+363 
-368 THQCQPL
+368 
-375 LSTRECIRAVQYCAP
+375 
-390 VHCHAGL
+390 
-397 CHVRQLLIA
+397 
-406 GWVLC
+406 
-411 IPGAVTQPCPGRAGF
+411 
-426 ACTPGWATPGC
+426 
-437 SVRLEPHWAA
+437 
-447 KGVSLAGFFQMFGKY
+447 FGKY
-462 FNPSERMDF
+462 FNPSERLDF
-471 LLTAIEGMKDT
+471 LLTAIEGMRDT

-506 RVSEAVTSIYHNLDS
+506 RVSEAVTSIYHNLHS

-530 LLKALVVLGH
+530 LLKALVVLGD

-582 LNTLQER
+582 LDRLQER
-589 PLHLHHDVSQ
+589 PLRQHHDVSQ
-599 QEVGVAPLAISSSP
+599 QEAGVAPLA
-613 CSKGRSAVTPCT
+613 V
-625 PSSRGSV
+625 
-632 CRGGRRCFG
+632 
-641 NGLLG
+641 
-646 HRRVFRKAAPPFTQ
+646 
-660 IGKLQRQLPV
+660 GKLQHQLPV
-670 VVERLH
+670 VVEQLH
-676 EADRDI
+676 EADRDV

-695 GMDRQSASPVAVQVA
+695 GMDRQSASPVAVRVA

-717 HDESSKLRVLSIAL
+717 HDESSKLRVLSLTL

-738 VRGPSRRKMKEHVL
+738 VREPSRRKMKEHVL

-776 LRSAL
+776 LRSAVK
-781 EFLRWS
+781 FLRWS
-787 QLGAL
+787 QLSAL
-792 VQKKELWRGC
+792 VKKKELWRGC

-813 ETFLCQAMAFLE
+813 ETFLCQAMAFVE
-825 DPQDPIREAA
+825 NPQAPIREAA

-850 QEKLDAICNVLK
+850 QEKLEAICNVLK
-862 GLQQDSK
+862 GFQQDSK

-892 RTSLR
+892 RASLR

-902 MRLMHTRENPVIEAA
+902 MRLMHTRENPVIEVA
-917 QLPE
+917 QLRE

>member
-1 MAEEVRKVPLKPILA
+1 
-16 WEETRPPPGKSPQK
+16 
-30 SPQQQQELC
+30 
-39 VPQPFHADS
+39 
-48 PSRGNA
+48 
-54 SCFMGPDSQ
+54 
-63 EKETLEYINA
+63 
-73 FLNGNEQEEAKKL
+73 
-86 EFLDRVITISRAVLT
+86 
-101 RHPDRNLSAFLG
+101 
-113 KALLV
+113 
-118 EKIKE
+118 
-123 LIDLESV
+123 
-130 DSLTSG
+130 
-136 VRQQAML
+136 
-143 AIMELSKVK
+143 
-152 PLLRGM
+152 
-158 ELSSLLNLCFSST
+158 
-171 FSLPPAETN
+171 
-180 QGVEAAL
+180 
-187 YNNTLNTM
+187 
-195 DELLK
+195 
-200 ALVCEDEKPNLVVLQ
+200 
-215 NIVEVLLP
+215 
-223 WTASKEVHVW
+223 
-233 LRAVGRITWLTKFIS
+233 
-248 GQHQFKGLE
+248 
-257 EFRVLG
+257 
-263 QLVGCLTLLCAE
+263 
-275 QEQEICRS
+275 
-283 AMEGLHHL
+283 
-291 YAFLLWQKRTTLA
+291 
-304 KQSAEY
+304 
-310 LQVFREWRAENTF
+310 
-323 WVTWFTNTSNIAM
+323 

-390 VHCHAGL
+390 VHCHTGL

-462 FNPSERMDF
+462 FNPSEHMDF

-589 PLHLHHDVSQ
+589 PLHPHHDVSQ
-599 QEVGVAPLAISSSP
+599 QEVGVAPLAI
-613 CSKGRSAVTPCT
+613 
-625 PSSRGSV
+625 
-632 CRGGRRCFG
+632 
-641 NGLLG
+641 
-646 HRRVFRKAAPPFTQ
+646 
-660 IGKLQRQLPV
+660 GKLQRQLPV
-670 VVERLH
+670 VMERLH

-752 RSLVPLLL
+752 QSLVPLLL

-813 ETFLCQAMAFLE
+813 ETFLCQAMAFVE
-825 DPQDPIREAA
+825 NPQAPIREAA

-850 QEKLDAICNVLK
+850 QEKLEAICNELPEANPVSRVHAGTFMELCDLLSPALK
-862 GLQQDSK
+862 RMNTKMRAALTVEKRVATALWKLATPDSYRSVGNQFGVGK
-869 SSVRCLALQTMLI
+869 STVGAAVMQVAHAIKDLLISRVVTLGKYINRKGYFSIALQALVDHKGRFTNINMGWPGKVHDAHIFRNSGLFQKLQEGTLFPDQKITVGDVEMPICI
-882 LNACKKHRPA
+882 LGDPA
-892 RTSLR
+892 YP
-897 TLLHR
+897 
-902 MRLMHTRENPVIEAA
+902 LMHWLMKPYTGSLDSSQELFSYRLSKCRMVVECAFGRLKARWRSLLTHLDLSETNIPTVITACCVLHNICENTRATV
-917 QLPE
+917 

>member
-1 MAEEVRKVPLKPILA
+1 MAEEVHKVPLKPIRA
-16 WEETRPPPGKSPQK
+16 WEETRPPRRKSPRK
-30 SPQQQQELC
+30 RPQQQQELC

-48 PSRGNA
+48 PSPGNA

-73 FLNGNEQEEAKKL
+73 FLKGNEQAGALHTVKPTVG
-86 EFLDRVITISRAVLT
+86 RPVCRGHVLQAQ
-101 RHPDRNLSAFLG
+101 RFAPQSEPYGSSELSWHFPTLSPQ
-113 KALLV
+113 
-118 EKIKE
+118 E

-143 AIMELSKVK
+143 AIMELSKVE

-158 ELSSLLNLCFSST
+158 ELSSLLTVCFSSV

-187 YNNTLNTM
+187 YNNTVNTM

-200 ALVCEDEKPNLVVLQ
+200 ALVCEEEKPNLVVLQ
-215 NIVEVLLP
+215 NILEVLLP
-223 WTASKEVHVW
+223 WTASREVHVR

-248 GQHQFKGLE
+248 GQHKFKGVE
-257 EFRVLG
+257 EFRALG
-263 QLVGCLTLLCAE
+263 QLVGCLTLRCAE

-291 YAFLLWQKRTTLA
+291 YTFMLRQKRTTLA

-336 MHWVSSKPDP
+336 M
-346 SSLSGVVG
+346 
-354 ASPEINALQ
+354 
-363 GIIAS
+363 
-368 THQCQPL
+368 
-375 LSTRECIRAVQYCAP
+375 
-390 VHCHAGL
+390 
-397 CHVRQLLIA
+397 
-406 GWVLC
+406 
-411 IPGAVTQPCPGRAGF
+411 
-426 ACTPGWATPGC
+426 
-437 SVRLEPHWAA
+437 
-447 KGVSLAGFFQMFGKY
+447 FGKY

-471 LLTAIEGMKDT
+471 LLTAIEGMRDT

-506 RVSEAVTSIYHNLDS
+506 RVSEAVMSIYHNLDS

-530 LLKALVVLGH
+530 LLKALVVLGN

-562 EMWRVLTSH
+562 EMWRVLISH

-582 LNTLQER
+582 LNTQQER
-589 PLHLHHDVSQ
+589 PLHPHHNVSQ
-599 QEVGVAPLAISSSP
+599 QEAGIAPLT
-613 CSKGRSAVTPCT
+613 V
-625 PSSRGSV
+625 
-632 CRGGRRCFG
+632 
-641 NGLLG
+641 
-646 HRRVFRKAAPPFTQ
+646 
-660 IGKLQRQLPV
+660 GKIQRQQPV

-676 EADRDI
+676 KADRGV

-717 HDESSKLRVLSIAL
+717 HDESSKLQVLSIAL

-738 VRGPSRRKMKEHVL
+738 VREPNRKKMKELVL

-765 RPNVSQVCWDT
+765 RPNVSQVCWD
-776 LRSAL
+776 AL
-781 EFLRWS
+781 SRAVEFLRWS

-792 VQKKELWRGC
+792 VQRKELWRGC
-802 DCLVACYKGRA
+802 DCLVACYKERA
-813 ETFLCQAMAFLE
+813 ETFLCQAMAFLKN
-825 DPQDPIREAA
+825 PQAPIREAA
-835 IRFLGLTARQLDQQS
+835 IRFLGLTARQLDQKS
-850 QEKLDAICNVLK
+850 QKKLDAIFNVLK
-862 GLQQDSK
+862 GLQEDSK
-869 SSVRCLALQTMLI
+869 SSVRCLALQTTLI

-892 RTSLR
+892 RASLR
-897 TLLHR
+897 TLLQR
-902 MRLMHTRENPVIEAA
+902 MRLMCTRESPVIEAA
-917 QLPE
+917 QLSE

>member
-1 MAEEVRKVPLKPILA
+1 MAEAVRKVPLKPILA

-30 SPQQQQELC
+30 NPQQQQELC

-63 EKETLEYINA
+63 EKETLDYIKA
-73 FLNGNEQEEAKKL
+73 FLKGNEQEEAKKL
-86 EFLDRVITISRAVLT
+86 EFFDRVITISRAALT
-101 RHPDRNLSAFLG
+101 RHPERNLAAFLG

-152 PLLRGM
+152 PLLWGM

-200 ALVCEDEKPNLVVLQ
+200 ALVCEDEKPNFVVLQ
-215 NIVEVLLP
+215 NIVESPAPLD
-223 WTASKEVHVW
+223 
-233 LRAVGRITWLTKFIS
+233 RIQGGACAAEGS
-248 GQHQFKGLE
+248 GKNHLADQIHLWSTPIQEGLE

-336 MHWVSSKPDP
+336 
-346 SSLSGVVG
+346 
-354 ASPEINALQ
+354 
-363 GIIAS
+363 
-368 THQCQPL
+368 
-375 LSTRECIRAVQYCAP
+375 
-390 VHCHAGL
+390 
-397 CHVRQLLIA
+397 
-406 GWVLC
+406 
-411 IPGAVTQPCPGRAGF
+411 
-426 ACTPGWATPGC
+426 
-437 SVRLEPHWAA
+437 
-447 KGVSLAGFFQMFGKY
+447 GFFQMFGKY

-471 LLTAIEGMKDT
+471 LLTAIEGMRDT

-506 RVSEAVTSIYHNLDS
+506 RVSEAVMSIYHNLNS

-550 LGCSLSC
+550 LGCSLSW

-589 PLHLHHDVSQ
+589 PLHPHHDISQ
-599 QEVGVAPLAISSSP
+599 QEVGVAPLAIW
-613 CSKGRSAVTPCT
+613 
-625 PSSRGSV
+625 
-632 CRGGRRCFG
+632 
-641 NGLLG
+641 
-646 HRRVFRKAAPPFTQ
+646 
-660 IGKLQRQLPV
+660 KLQRQLPV

-695 GMDRQSASPVAVQVA
+695 GMDRQSASPVAVQLA
-710 EKLLPFF
+710 EKLLPFL
-717 HDESSKLRVLSIAL
+717 HDESSKLRVLSITL

-787 QLGAL
+787 QLSAL

-850 QEKLDAICNVLK
+850 QEKLEAICNVLK

>member
-1 MAEEVRKVPLKPILA
+1 MAEEVRKVPLKPIRA
-16 WEETRPPPGKSPQK
+16 WEETRPPRRKSPRK
-30 SPQQQQELC
+30 RPQQQQELC

-48 PSRGNA
+48 PSPGNA

-73 FLNGNEQEEAKKL
+73 FLKGKEQEEAKKL

-101 RHPDRNLSAFLG
+101 RHPERNLAAFLG

-118 EKIKE
+118 EKIKETGALHTVKPTVGRPVCRGHVLQALRFASQSEPYGSSELGWHFPTLSPQE

-152 PLLRGM
+152 PLLWGM
-158 ELSSLLNLCFSST
+158 ELSSLLNVCFSST

-180 QGVEAAL
+180 QGLEAAL

-200 ALVCEDEKPNLVVLQ
+200 ALVCEEEKPNLVVLQ
-215 NIVEVLLP
+215 NILEVLLP
-223 WTASKEVHVW
+223 WTASREVHVR

-248 GQHQFKGLE
+248 GQHKFKGVE
-257 EFRVLG
+257 EFRALG
-263 QLVGCLTLLCAE
+263 QLVGCLTLRCAE

-291 YAFLLWQKRTTLA
+291 YTFMLRQKRTTLA

-336 MHWVSSKPDP
+336 M
-346 SSLSGVVG
+346 
-354 ASPEINALQ
+354 
-363 GIIAS
+363 
-368 THQCQPL
+368 
-375 LSTRECIRAVQYCAP
+375 
-390 VHCHAGL
+390 
-397 CHVRQLLIA
+397 
-406 GWVLC
+406 
-411 IPGAVTQPCPGRAGF
+411 
-426 ACTPGWATPGC
+426 
-437 SVRLEPHWAA
+437 
-447 KGVSLAGFFQMFGKY
+447 FGKY

-471 LLTAIEGMKDT
+471 LLTAIEGMRDT

-506 RVSEAVTSIYHNLDS
+506 RVSEAVMSIYHNLDS

-530 LLKALVVLGH
+530 LLKALVVLGN

-582 LNTLQER
+582 LDRLQEW
-589 PLHLHHDVSQ
+589 PLCQHHDVSQ
-599 QEVGVAPLAISSSP
+599 QEAGVAPLT
-613 CSKGRSAVTPCT
+613 V
-625 PSSRGSV
+625 
-632 CRGGRRCFG
+632 
-641 NGLLG
+641 
-646 HRRVFRKAAPPFTQ
+646 
-660 IGKLQRQLPV
+660 GKIHGQQPV
-670 VVERLH
+670 IVERLH
-676 EADRDI
+676 EADRGI

-738 VRGPSRRKMKEHVL
+738 VREPNRRKMKELVL

-765 RPNVSQVCWDT
+765 RPNVSQVCWD
-776 LRSAL
+776 AL
-781 EFLRWS
+781 SRAVEFLRWS

-792 VQKKELWRGC
+792 VQRKELWRGC
-802 DCLVACYKGRA
+802 DCLVREPSIARLHA
-813 ETFLCQAMAFLE
+813 HTE
-825 DPQDPIREAA
+825 PQLRDHTWPWL
-835 IRFLGLTARQLDQQS
+835 FLGLTARQLDQKS
-850 QEKLDAICNVLK
+850 QEKLDAIFNVLK
-862 GLQQDSK
+862 GLQEDSK
-869 SSVRCLALQTMLI
+869 SSVRCLALQTVLI

-892 RTSLR
+892 RASLR
-897 TLLHR
+897 TLLQR
-902 MRLMHTRENPVIEAA
+902 MRLMCTRESPVIEAA
-917 QLPE
+917 QLSE